1 MSIVIEVIAEHLRSN
16 RRLVVPAFGAFVV
29 KETGERL
36 FSDLLNTDDGVL
48 ASLLRAKGLSEMEAA
63 VSIDR
68 FIFEVRH
75 ELEQYGYC
83 RLGEVGTL
91 RIEPSTKV
99 LRLYPPVEQVELPKQ
114 TPYIPKQ
121 DERRETRDERNAEP
135 TLRSEGRGCLHTM
148 PGREE
153 EKPSKEGLMQNAE
166 CEKQNAEC
174 EITSNASNASNASNT
189 SNASAPAH
197 RKPVKPRKK
206 VDFVMVVAVIILLAA
221 LAGIGYG
228 WYVANLGI
236 EDDDAAMDALRITPE
251 QIVNE

>member
-1 MSIVIEVIAEHLRSN
+1 MSIVVEVIAEHLRSN

-48 ASLLRAKGLSEMEAA
+48 VSLLRAKGLSEMEVA

-91 RIEPSTKV
+91 RIEPATKV
-99 LRLYPPVEQVELPKQ
+99 LRLYPPVEQTELPKQ
-114 TPYIPKQ
+114 RPYIPKQ

-135 TLRSEGRGCLHTM
+135 TLRSESRECLHTM
-148 PGREE
+148 PSRKE

-166 CEKQNAEC
+166 SK
-174 EITSNASNASNASNT
+174 ITSNT
-189 SNASAPAH
+189 SNAPTTAPAP
-197 RKPVKPRKK
+197 KKLAKPRKK
-206 VDFVMVVAVIILLAA
+206 VDLVMVVAVIILLAA

-228 WYVANLGI
+228 WYVSNLGTA
-236 EDDDAAMDALRITPE
+236 DDDAAMDALRVTPE

>member
-83 RLGEVGTL
+83 RVGEVGTL

-121 DERRETRDERNAEP
+121 DESNAEP
-135 TLRSEGRGCLHTM
+135 TLRSESRGCLHTM
-148 PGREE
+148 PSREE
-153 EKPSKEGLMQNAE
+153 EKPSQEGLMQNAKCKVQNAE
-166 CEKQNAEC
+166 CKMQNAKCEKQNAEC
-174 EITSNASNASNASNT
+174 KVTSNT

-206 VDFVMVVAVIILLAA
+206 VDLVIVVAVIILLAA

-228 WYVANLGI
+228 WYVANLGA